1 MKHLTLVVGAGASSE
16 YELPLGSTL
25 REKIVSALKQRSP
38 GGNVSDQDLY
48 YAMTELAKF
57 DSENPGNMTPYIRA
71 VENIN
76 DSLCQSPSIDNFINS
91 HQGNKRI
98 EVCGKLAIAK
108 CILDAE
114 RNSDLYFDDRVPW
127 HDRGGKI
134 DFNSVANTWLNS
146 FFKLIAQD
154 CPFPRLK
161 ERLGT
166 IALIVFNY
174 DRCVEHF
181 LLNSIINFYRVTEEQ
196 AADALSTIE
205 IYHPYGSIGP
215 LTKTQ
220 NGAIAFGQKSDH
232 PTLIKA
238 ISSIRTFSESTTMA
252 SEQAFRIKELVAT
265 SKILLFLGFGYIPL
279 NMRLLAAPD
288 GPFSPNHGASI
299 FATTLGISPYDKARI
314 SSELKNFVR
323 SAVPTPNL
331 TDNSAANLF
340 SEFTRGIVL

>member
-38 GGNVSDQDLY
+38 GGNVADQDLY
-48 YAMTELAKF
+48 YAMTELVKV
-57 DSENPGNMTPYIRA
+57 DPDCPGNITPYIRA
-71 VENIN
+71 IENIN

-91 HQGNKRI
+91 HQGDKRI

-146 FFKLIAQD
+146 FFKLITQD
-154 CPFPRLK
+154 CSFPRLK
-161 ERLGT
+161 ERFGT

-181 LLNSIINFYRVTEEQ
+181 LLNSIINFYRVTEQQ
-196 AADALSTIE
+196 AADALSAAE

-215 LTKTQ
+215 LSKTQ
-220 NGAIAFGQKSDH
+220 DGAITFGQKSDH

-238 ISSIRTFSESTTMA
+238 VSSIRTFSESITMA
-252 SEQAFRIKELVAT
+252 SEQAFRIKKLVAT
-265 SKILLFLGFGYIPL
+265 SEILLFLGFGYIPL
-279 NMRLLAAPD
+279 NMRLLAATD
-288 GPFSPNHGASI
+288 GQFPPNHGTRI
-299 FATTLGISPYDKARI
+299 FATTLGVSSYDKLRI
-314 SSELKNFVR
+314 SSELKNFSR
-323 SAVPTPNL
+323 SPVPRPNL
-331 TDNSAANLF
+331 TDSSAANLF
-340 SEFTRGIVL
+340 NEFTRGIVV